1 MAYNAIKNAM
11 NFARPQRRE
20 ADINSFDSQV
30 HCDEMSFDKLTPEER
45 IEFETIHDE
54 ANIEELEPVE
64 EFWTTQINLRK
75 GS

>member
-1 MAYNAIKNAM
+1 M
-11 NFARPQRRE
+11 
-20 ADINSFDSQV
+20 NSFDTQV
-30 HCDEMSFDKLTPEER
+30 HPEEMSFDKFTPEER

-54 ANIEELEPVE
+54 VNIEKLETVE

>member
-1 MAYNAIKNAM
+1 MT
-11 NFARPQRRE
+11 
-20 ADINSFDSQV
+20 SFDTQV
-30 HCDEMSFDKLTPEER
+30 HPEEMSFDKLTPEER